1 MVLSCISANIV
12 IKLKL
17 MKHLL
22 LIVAFA
28 FSAQMW
34 AQNATSQ
41 NINISGQTDR
51 AALWQIHQDMK
62 LEGLNF
68 NYNPEFNS
76 DRTLKSISY
85 VIMDVQG
92 NTIDKIDS
100 FVFGS
105 NGTQIQIRLKKK
117 NGKWV
122 TESK

>member
-1 MVLSCISANIV
+1 
-12 IKLKL
+12 

-28 FSAQMW
+28 FSAQIW

-41 NINISGQTDR
+41 NINITGQTDR

-76 DRTLKSISY
+76 DRKLKTISY
-85 VIMDVQG
+85 VITDSEG
-92 NTIDKIDS
+92 NVLEKIDA
-100 FVFGS
+100 FVFGT
-105 NGTQIQIRLKKK
+105 NGNTIQIRLKKK

-122 TESK
+122 KE

>member
-28 FSAQMW
+28 FSAQLW

-41 NINISGQTDR
+41 NVKISGQTDR

-68 NYNPEFNS
+68 NYNPEFTS
-76 DRTLKSISY
+76 DRKLKSISY
-85 VIMDVQG
+85 IITDSQG
-92 NTIDKIDS
+92 NQLEKIDG
-100 FVFGS
+100 FVFGTTG
-105 NGTQIQIRLKKK
+105 NNIQIRLKKK
-117 NGKWV
+117 NGKWIK
-122 TESK
+122 E

>member
-1 MVLSCISANIV
+1 LVLSSISANIV

-85 VIMDVQG
+85 VIMDAQG

-105 NGTQIQIRLKKK
+105 TGTQIQIRLKKK

>member
-28 FSAQMW
+28 FSAQLW

-41 NINISGQTDR
+41 NVNISGQTDR

-68 NYNPEFNS
+68 NYNPEFTS
-76 DRTLKSISY
+76 D
-85 VIMDVQG
+85 
-92 NTIDKIDS
+92 
-100 FVFGS
+100 
-105 NGTQIQIRLKKK
+105 
-117 NGKWV
+117 
-122 TESK
+122 